1 MRMLSLFDTFEEENR
16 TNQKNKELPDFI
28 LNDLNEF
35 KIRLNKDKPL
45 YIDTETEGLY
55 TKIRLIQLYQEGMEK
70 VFIFETKK
78 IPLLD
83 IYEIIR
89 DCYVLTYNYAYDAVV
104 ISNELNLKA
113 NPFKS
118 FDCLLLLARVALA
131 YDLWDFSLDRVLT
144 FILGKNPYS
153 EAGIIK
159 KVMQRSY
166 HSKTLDREQLAYG
179 AIDVLYLNE
188 LFLKCKDFLNDYTY
202 KLDKSFLDNA
212 LSWQNNGL
220 PVLKDVLNDYKKD
233 LELDIHDNLENLPH
247 LNVNSS
253 KQVSAYLKTSNSEEL
268 TLKTLHRQGNKDAG
282 LILKIRKDLKRLNTL
297 KKYDFDV
304 IKGFY
309 STLTKSGR
317 VTCAGTDIE
326 DNTSNLMQIPRD
338 LSFIIGYKNSN
349 NPDDFKYLIHADYSQ
364 LELRSITALVGE
376 EVMYNTF
383 KNGEDLHIKTAS
395 FIFNKEPNEVTKAER
410 YLGKVC
416 NFSLLYGAG
425 ANTFKNIITT
435 DAGEDFVIPN
445 DEELYHIINKW
456 KQYYK
461 SINTWHKEALKA
473 LELRHF
479 ENQTINGKKF
489 ITDKFNNYLSYQN
502 QGLGAE
508 IAKLALHYFIKL
520 NGNNN
525 VINFVHDAYYL
536 RAKTL
541 QEAEMLANSIC
552 ECMVMAFFNSI
563 QRAKIKDVPMPV
575 SAEIGNTLKEAEE
588 KPLKIVG
595 IQGTYDFY
603 LKNLND
609 FKNKINK

>member
-16 TNQKNKELPDFI
+16 TNQKKKELPDFI

-118 FDCLLLLARVALA
+118 FDCLLLLARVVLA

-383 KNGEDLHIKTAS
+383 KNGDDLHIKTAS
-395 FIFNKEPNEVTKAER
+395 FIFNKEPNEVTKSER

-435 DAGEDFVIPN
+435 DAGDDFVIPN

-461 SINTWHKEALKA
+461 SIDTWHKEALKA

-508 IAKLALHYFIKL
+508 IAKLALHYFTKL
-520 NGNNN
+520 NGNGN

-575 SAEIGNTLKEAEE
+575 SAEIGNTLKETEE
-588 KPLKIVG
+588 KPLKIVD
-595 IQGTYDFY
+595 IAGTYDFY

>member
-1 MRMLSLFDTFEEENR
+1 MLNLFSNLAEENL
-16 TNQKNKELPDFI
+16 TNPKKGVVPNFV

-35 KIRLNKDKPL
+35 KTLLNKDKPL
-45 YIDTETEGLY
+45 YVDTETESLY

-70 VFIFETKK
+70 VFIFDIYK
-78 IPLLD
+78 IPLSD
-83 IYEIIR
+83 IYEIIK
-89 DCYVLTYNYAYDAVV
+89 DCYILAYNYAYDAVV
-104 ISNELNLKA
+104 ISNELNLKT

-118 FDCLLLLARVALA
+118 FDCLLLLSRIAFA
-131 YDLWDFSLDRVLT
+131 YDLWEFSLDKVLT
-144 FILGKNPYS
+144 FILNRNPYS

-159 KVMQRSY
+159 KVLQRSY
-166 HSKTLDREQLAYG
+166 HGRTLEREQLAYG
-179 AIDVLYLNE
+179 AIDVFYLND
-188 LFLKCKDFLNDYTY
+188 LFLKCKDFLNEYTY
-202 KLDKSFLDNA
+202 KLDKSFLNSA

-220 PVLKDVLNDYKKD
+220 PILKDVLHAYKQD
-233 LELDIHDNLENLPH
+233 LELSIRDSLSKLPSIS
-247 LNVNSS
+247 VNSS
-253 KQVSAYLKTSNSEEL
+253 KQVSAYLRTSNSDEL
-268 TLKTLHRQGNKDAG
+268 TLKTFYRQGNEQAG
-282 LILKIRKDLKRLNTL
+282 LILKARKEIKRLTTL
-297 KKYDFDV
+297 KKYDYDV

-317 VTCAGTDIE
+317 AKCAGSDVY

-338 LSFIIGYKNSN
+338 LSFIIGYKHSE
-349 NPDDFKYLIHADYSQ
+349 NPNDFNYIIHADYSQ

-383 KNGEDLHIKTAS
+383 KNGEDLHTKTAS
-395 FIFNKEPNEVTKAER
+395 FIFNKEPNEVTKSER

-425 ANTFKNIITT
+425 ANTFKNIIIT
-435 DAGEDFVIPN
+435 DAGDDFIIPN
-445 DEELYHIINKW
+445 DEELKHIINKW
-456 KQYYK
+456 KQLYK
-461 SINTWHKEALKA
+461 NISIWHKEALKA
-473 LELRHF
+473 LELKAF

-489 ITDKFNNYLSYQN
+489 LTDKFNDYLSYQN

-508 IAKLALHYFIKL
+508 IAKLALHYFTKL

-536 RAKTL
+536 RAKTI

-563 QRAKIKDVPMPV
+563 QKAKIKDVPMPV
-575 SAEIGNTLKEAEE
+575 SAEIANTLKETEE
-588 KPLKIVG
+588 KPLKIVV
-595 IQGTYDFY
+595 IEGTYDFY